1 MILLF
6 EHCLPFRLTAV
17 GQQLAVSDAALS
29 AKIII
34 EFGEYIGFSHTA
46 YNKRIRDPISP
57 RIFQRD
63 KRRLSVI
70 DN

>member
-34 EFGEYIGFSHTA
+34 QLGKYISFAVTA
-46 YNKRIRDPISP
+46 YDERVGSPISP
-57 RIFQRD
+57 
-63 KRRLSVI
+63 
-70 DN
+70 